1 VGLDQLDKVWRR
13 YVQTATVLHLRSL
26 PDLYV
31 YNRAEV
37 NAMTLGAN
45 RPIVVMNASL
55 VSGYSI
61 DEAQTVTDD
70 PPSAG
75 QKVLVLGL

>member
-1 VGLDQLDKVWRR
+1 
-13 YVQTATVLHLRSL
+13 
-26 PDLYV
+26 
-31 YNRAEV
+31 
-37 NAMTLGAN
+37 MTLGAN